1 MLETF
6 NTYYGVAL
14 ITAPKINTDI
24 LWGLS
29 IVFVVLAVVYS
40 VSVFF
45 FRNKISA
52 TAARTRQRKKELSPM
67 ISEFLFYEEDADKG
81 EKSNY
86 ISLKIEIRELLKDNF
101 NRKVLVEVLLD
112 LRKDVSG
119 DTQLRLFS
127 LYQDLGLQKEAFKK
141 LKSWRWEII
150 SKGILELTQMQVVT
164 AYGFITKF
172 INHKTATIRKQ
183 AEIATV
189 TLKPEGINYF
199 LDTTRYKISEWQ
211 QLKLLD
217 VLRNQENYEPPRFRM
232 WLTSKN
238 KHVVLFALRLI
249 KYYNQNDANSS
260 LIELIKHKNY
270 QIREEAISCIKEFYV
285 VEAIPT
291 LKDIFKKCNT
301 DGKIAVLG
309 AISELGSVD
318 DINFLKNV
326 ARKENN
332 FSVSSKALAAINTIS
347 PETVMPSEGL
357 EKPKAY
363 SADIEESDALQDTDV
378 INSLPVPTEEKA
390 VIVSGIEEGQK
401 EEGVQE
407 ELLEVKTAEA
417 TVKEE
422 LVDAIEDG
430 IADVKKETT
439 AEQEISL
446 SSDEIYAVETIL
458 SEEKYGYVKE
468 EDQIEFV
475 EITEIIVIDSITVT
489 GFLSK
494 TENIQIENF
503 SDSSLQLD
511 FLPVVID
518 NPVYPNQPT
527 IKYRPMGD
535 SENNNFDVRCIE
547 VEYEE
552 VASDIQKE
560 ALPEEPMFDISKIDF
575 LPIVIDDHKLELDE
589 LKTNNGANIDDT
601 SVEKGTE
608 ELHEFVNEINEL
620 NFLPIVMDS
629 EVVVEQDMSEVISEE
644 EISESSNSL
653 DGFTLSDFEIDFEST
668 EDAMPVENDETHEE
682 AANSN
687 SHETAINDTED
698 VMSWLMAENELRE
711 IELEYEVVSSKELP
725 NPLLE
730 LIPEPIYYN
739 EHEAYMMGL
748 LDDLEEM
755 GDHREIPL
763 LQELLAEETEN
774 FVKDRIH
781 SLIEQFSYFETSL
794 KNVKSKPKES
804 SEIEMP
810 VFSVFADLFKNID
823 TESKLVLLDEIVSVG
838 DEKEI
843 DFLDGLLEDP
853 NLKIRKKAQEA
864 LKSLVEK
871 VSRKAEFEKDL
882 LPKPIEEL
890 PIDLS
895 ILEPFTGS
903 KSKKVKHI
911 PTNEGNNYEGQ
922 EVVGFDFELDD
933 TQVLDKKYD
942 QKTLNINVESTDVS
956 PNEGSFL
963 TTIIDFPRKFIGKLN
978 G

>member
-1 MLETF
+1 MAF
-6 NTYYGVAL
+6 
-14 ITAPKINTDI
+14 ITPPKVNTDI

-29 IVFVVLAVVYS
+29 IVFVVLAVVYFI
-40 VSVFF
+40 SVFF

-52 TAARTRQRKKELSPM
+52 TAARTKKRKKELSPM

-86 ISLKIEIRELLKDNF
+86 ISLKIEIRELLKDHF

-119 DTQLRLFS
+119 DTQIRLFK
-127 LYQDLGLQKEAFKK
+127 LYQDLGLQKDAFKK
-141 LKSWRWEII
+141 LKSWRWEVI

-260 LIELIKHKNY
+260 LIELVKHKNY
-270 QIREEAISCIKEFYV
+270 QIREEAIGCIKEFYV

-291 LKDIFKKCNT
+291 LKAIFKKCNT

-318 DINFLKNV
+318 DIDFLKNV
-326 ARKENN
+326 AKKENN

-363 SADIEESDALQDTDV
+363 IAETEESDALEHIDAENPLSV
-378 INSLPVPTEEKA
+378 IPEDEIVILPVAEKNQEEER
-390 VIVSGIEEGQK
+390 G
-401 EEGVQE
+401 QE
-407 ELLEVKTAEA
+407 ELPEVDTVITDSTIDQTAIDSIEICPPD
-417 TVKEE
+417 TKEDSEVHEVSFKE
-422 LVDAIEDG
+422 LMVP
-430 IADVKKETT
+430 
-439 AEQEISL
+439 
-446 SSDEIYAVETIL
+446 
-458 SEEKYGYVKE
+458 EEKYRPNKN
-468 EDQIEFV
+468 EDPIEFV
-475 EITEIIVIDSITVT
+475 QITEILVVDPVIVT

-503 SDSSLQLD
+503 SDPSLQLD

-527 IKYRPMGD
+527 IKYRPMAD
-535 SENNNFDVRCIE
+535 SENNNLDVRCIE

-552 VASDIQKE
+552 VASDTQPE
-560 ALPEEPMFDISKIDF
+560 GLPKQSIFDIAKIDF
-575 LPIVIDDHKLELDE
+575 LPIVIDDQE
-589 LKTNNGANIDDT
+589 LKFDEVDTKKDVNSKDT
-601 SVEKGTE
+601 SADKDYE
-608 ELHEFVNEINEL
+608 ELQELIDEVNEL

-629 EVVVEQDMSEVISEE
+629 EVVEEQDLSEVSLEGGMSESA
-644 EISESSNSL
+644 NSL
-653 DGFTLSDFEIDFEST
+653 DGFTLSDFEIDFENA
-668 EDAMPVENDETHEE
+668 EEVLPLQNEEMCGETVNSDFPEPEVNE
-682 AANSN
+682 A
-687 SHETAINDTED
+687 ED
-698 VMSWLMAENELRE
+698 VMTWLMGENELRD
-711 IELEYEVVSSKELP
+711 IELEYEVVSSKELS
-725 NPLLE
+725 NPLLD

-763 LQELLAEETEN
+763 LQELLAEETES
-774 FVKDRIH
+774 FVKDRIN
-781 SLIEQFSYFETSL
+781 SLIEQFSYLETTL
-794 KNVKSKPKES
+794 KKVIGKPQQQADE
-804 SEIEMP
+804 ELP

-823 TESKLVLLDEIVSVG
+823 TESKLILLNEVVSVG

-853 NLKIRKKAQEA
+853 NPKIRKKAQEA
-864 LKSLVEK
+864 LKLLVEK
-871 VSRKAEFEKDL
+871 VSRKTEFEKDL
-882 LPKPIEEL
+882 LPRPLEAL

-895 ILEPFTGS
+895 ILEPFTVS
-903 KSKKVKHI
+903 TSKKATYVPKKH
-911 PTNEGNNYEGQ
+911 GNKYDRE
-922 EVVGFDFELDD
+922 EVVDFDFELDD

-942 QKTLNINVESTDVS
+942 QKTLNIDVKAIDVS

-963 TTIIDFPRKFIGKLN
+963 NTIIDFPRKFIGKLN